1 MYIKRYTIAAFIWIA
16 LVGWYV
22 YAYVSHDSMSIDIF
36 GVHMPILPL
45 AVWVIAPLVVLYLAS
60 VFHMAFYSMLGS
72 FRLRGYE
79 KDFEKIIDAIIE
91 AYLGKKIRSY
101 TFKTERYR
109 LLGRL
114 LEQSTIIPHP
124 ELVGSTGNEKIDK
137 VLRII
142 DDIKRGHVVD
152 LKPYN
157 LLPDNPLMI
166 QNEKN
171 RFKKGDISAADIL
184 GNCTKYAEE
193 FCKYIYTEY
202 VKTASLQNILKYK
215 AFLTKESFHEITA
228 RINSDLHTL
237 TISNDELLELIKK
250 LDMTKEDYI
259 ELSKTLSKAGM
270 IPEQR
275 MKLFEILSNENHED
289 VMDAYLFT
297 LFDLE
302 MIGLADEILQNA
314 HPDEFEN
321 FRAYRALKECG
332 KNFSIYLF
340 V

>member
-1 MYIKRYTIAAFIWIA
+1 MYIKRYSIAAFIWIA

-22 YAYVSHDSMSIDIF
+22 YAYISHDTTSIDIF
-36 GVHMPILPL
+36 GVHMPMLPV
-45 AVWVIAPLVVLYLAS
+45 AAWIIAPLVVLYIGS

-91 AYLGKKIRSY
+91 AYLGKKMRSY
-101 TFKTERYR
+101 NFKTERYK

-114 LEQSTIIPHP
+114 LENSTIIPSGD
-124 ELVGSTGNEKIDK
+124 LVGNTGNEKIDR
-137 VLRII
+137 VLRMI
-142 DDIKRGHVVD
+142 DDIKHGKVVD
-152 LKPYN
+152 LRPYN
-157 LLPDNPLMI
+157 LLPENPLVI
-166 QNEKN
+166 ENEKN

-184 GNCTKYAEE
+184 ANCTKYAES
-193 FCKYIYTEY
+193 FCQYIYTEY

-215 AFLTKESFHEITA
+215 AFLTEESFNKIIE
-228 RINSDLHTL
+228 RINSEEHPL
-237 TISNDELLELIKK
+237 TISNEELIELLKK
-250 LDMTKEDYI
+250 FNFSKKEYMDFAI
-259 ELSKTLSKAGM
+259 TLSKAGM

-275 MKLFEILSNENHED
+275 MKLFETLSNENHED

-302 MIGLADEILQNA
+302 MIALADEILQNA

-332 KNFSIYLF
+332 KNYSIYLF

>member
-1 MYIKRYTIAAFIWIA
+1 MYIKRYSIAAFIWMA

-22 YAYVSHDSMSIDIF
+22 YAYISHDTTSIDIF
-36 GVHMPILPL
+36 GVHMPMLPV
-45 AVWVIAPLVVLYLAS
+45 AAWVVAPLVVLYLGS
-60 VFHMAFYSMLGS
+60 VFHMAFYSLLGS
-72 FRLRGYE
+72 FKLRGYE
-79 KDFEKIIDAIIE
+79 KDFEKIIDAIID
-91 AYLGKKIRSY
+91 AYLGKQVRSY
-101 TFKTERYR
+101 NFKTQRYK

-114 LEQSTIIPHP
+114 LETSTIIPNG
-124 ELVGSTGNEKIDK
+124 EFTGETGNEKIDR

-142 DDIKRGHVVD
+142 DDIKHGKVVD
-152 LKPYN
+152 LRPYN
-157 LLPDNPLMI
+157 LQPENPLVI

-184 GNCTKYAEE
+184 SNCTKYAES
-193 FCKYIYTEY
+193 FCQYVYTEF
-202 VKTASLQNILKYK
+202 VKTATLQNILKYK
-215 AFLTKESFHEITA
+215 AFLTKESLHEIMA
-228 RINSDLHTL
+228 RINSDVHTL
-237 TISNDELLELIKK
+237 SISNDELLELLSK
-250 LDMTKEDYI
+250 LELSKEDYI

-275 MKLFEILSNENHED
+275 MKLFETLSNENHEE

-302 MIGLADEILQNA
+302 MIELADEILQNA